1 MPRLP
6 NTGTA
11 RADDRSAWP
20 PTRRR
25 PWWITAVVTVGAAIL
40 LGALGACGGSSGA
53 ATETEVAPVRI
64 VRDESGATESEET
77 QPVSRLP
84 VVEETDTLEGLI
96 VNPYDLD
103 VGQCFNSYLTA
114 LGSNELQ
121 ELSTLVEC
129 AGPHHGEVYFQVFHP
144 APPFEEYLG
153 EAEMLAW
160 AKGHCYEQFAGFVG
174 QEYELS
180 DLEIGILAPT
190 YETWSDPRGQ
200 HREVTCYVEA
210 WRRGRLVGSM
220 YLSGF

>member
-25 PWWITAVVTVGAAIL
+25 PWWITAVVTVGAAVL
-40 LGALGACGGSSGA
+40 LGALGACGADGEA
-53 ATETEVAPVRI
+53 EPDTEVAPVRI
-64 VRDESGATESEET
+64 VRDEPDTT
-77 QPVSRLP
+77 QPDGAQPEGDLP

-114 LGSNELQ
+114 LGGNELAN
-121 ELSTLVEC
+121 LTTLVDC
-129 AGPHHGEVYFQVFHP
+129 TGPHDGEVYFQVFHP
-144 APPFEEYLG
+144 APPFEEYPG

-160 AKGHCYEQFAGFVG
+160 AQRHCYEQFAGFVG